1 MWLWVKKKNN
11 EASQASQIPKKTIGF
26 DFGAGFFWGYIP
38 CFFDPLPCDILCR
51 QGSWGKVFVAISS
64 NMFVCSKSQLGTRLI
79 LHLESF
85 EASALK

>member
-11 EASQASQIPKKTIGF
+11 EASQASQIPKNPIGF
-26 DFGAGFFWGYIP
+26 DFGAVFFGVIYP
-38 CFFDPLPCDILCR
+38 AFLTHCHDILCR